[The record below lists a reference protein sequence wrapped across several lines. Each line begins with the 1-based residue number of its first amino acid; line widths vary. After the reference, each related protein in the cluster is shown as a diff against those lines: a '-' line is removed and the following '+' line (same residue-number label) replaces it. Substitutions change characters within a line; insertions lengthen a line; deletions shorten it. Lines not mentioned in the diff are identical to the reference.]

1 MRTKKSI
8 GINFDWL
15 ICALCSPI
23 FGVGLIAGII
33 KNEYSYV
40 NNAQLFILISFLT
53 LAFTVLS
60 IVKSLNL
67 LIVNSAG
74 IELKYLLFP
83 IKKTRKKWREIKCY
97 AIVFEK
103 KKGNSRPISYSR
115 SKIWFINHNDLVIF
129 TTNKKRRLNL
139 NPVIKTINRHI
150 NEVHID
156 VEKTDIYASSKG
168 KRKVVYTNPSS
179 TAKQST

>member
-1 MRTKKSI
+1 MRIKKSI

-15 ICALCSPI
+15 ICALCSQI
-23 FGVGLIAGII
+23 FGVGLIGGII

-74 IELKYLLFP
+74 TELKYLLFP

-103 KKGNSRPISYSR
+103 KRATR
-115 SKIWFINHNDLVIF
+115 DL
-129 TTNKKRRLNL
+129 
-139 NPVIKTINRHI
+139 
-150 NEVHID
+150 
-156 VEKTDIYASSKG
+156 
-168 KRKVVYTNPSS
+168 
-179 TAKQST
+179 